1 MQQQERDRAVG
12 SMRAW
17 EIGVA
22 IAFLVFGAIVVWD
35 SRRLGSQWGSDGPQA
50 GYFPFYIGVIICAAS
65 ATNLVRAFL
74 LGAKGREP
82 FVRWNQ
88 LRMVLIVMVPCVLYV
103 VLIANPVYNFGI
115 YEASALYIA
124 FFMRF
129 LGKYGWPKSAA
140 VSVGTM
146 VVFFV
151 MFEIW
156 FKVPLPKGPI
166 ETLLGFV

>member
-1 MQQQERDRAVG
+1 
-12 SMRAW
+12 
-17 EIGVA
+17 
-22 IAFLVFGAIVVWD
+22 
-35 SRRLGSQWGSDGPQA
+35 
-50 GYFPFYIGVIICAAS
+50 
-65 ATNLVRAFL
+65 
-74 LGAKGREP
+74 
-82 FVRWNQ
+82 
-88 LRMVLIVMVPCVLYV
+88 VLIVMVPCVLYV